1 MGNGRGKQVVR
12 NVSVKKKRGASRV
25 TRTGDEQGA
34 LEGDVR
40 GQHVL
45 QVVAAGDGQVH
56 GRGHLGRHRLGVVL
70 QETYK
75 TSL

>member
-1 MGNGRGKQVVR
+1 
-12 NVSVKKKRGASRV
+12 
-25 TRTGDEQGA
+25 
-34 LEGDVR
+34 
-40 GQHVL
+40 VL